1 MSNESGMLIKIRDMQ
16 QTLTPVNQRI
26 AAYILKDPERV
37 VRMSVRELA
46 KQSNASDA
54 AVIRF
59 CKSVGIGGYR
69 ELIVGL
75 SGALGA
81 QDETAGSRFGDIL
94 PGDTLESI
102 IKNISFSNRQSID
115 DTLQVLDGHE
125 VARAVE
131 VLKVASHI
139 AFFGIGASALV
150 AMDAQQKFSR
160 IGRMC
165 HAYTNS
171 HDQLTATVLM
181 EKKDVAVIIS
191 NSGETRE
198 IVEALNVLKQTPCRT
213 IAITRHNASALG
225 DAADIRLNFS
235 TPEITIRSGAM
246 GSRIAMLNIVDI
258 LYTGVASGEYKKI
271 KGYLQRTREVL
282 QKR

>member
-16 QTLTPVNQRI
+16 QALTPVNQRI

-59 CKSVGIGGYR
+59 CKSIGIDGYR

-131 VLKVASHI
+131 VLKAASHI

-165 HAYTNS
+165 HSYTNS
-171 HDQLTATVLM
+171 HDQLTAAVLM

-198 IVEALNVLKQTPCRT
+198 IVEALHVLKQTPCRI
-213 IAITRHNASALG
+213 IAITRHNASVLG
-225 DAADIRLNFS
+225 DGADIRLNFS

-258 LYTGVASGEYKKI
+258 LYAGVASGEYKKI
-271 KGYLQRTREVL
+271 KSHLQRTREVL